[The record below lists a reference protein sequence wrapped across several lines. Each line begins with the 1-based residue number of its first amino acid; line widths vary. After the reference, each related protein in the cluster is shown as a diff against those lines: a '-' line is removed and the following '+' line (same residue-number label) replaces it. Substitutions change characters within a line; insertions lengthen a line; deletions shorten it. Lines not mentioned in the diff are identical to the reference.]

1 MIPST
6 AYHLYMALESAA
18 LRQETAMPLKP
29 KPKLKGI
36 PVGKFD
42 AIADAAG
49 KMKVKPNKKNQTLQ
63 QQYASKNKRRFKAA
77 R

>member
-1 MIPST
+1 MTTVSTMILHQLIE
-6 AYHLYMALESAA
+6 AKIMA
-18 LRQETAMPLKP
+18 LKP

-36 PVGKFD
+36 PVGSFD

-49 KMKVKPNKKNQTLQ
+49 KMKIKPKKKHKTLQ

-77 R
+77 K